1 MVSKL
6 LSTLGRLGVGALAV
20 LPFRYVGSIPTQA
33 IEVKDMSQTEE
44 KIKQS
49 IIERAEQMA
58 KALAH
63 GKDLEVRKSASG
75 VSVAEVT
82 KKIQR

>member
-1 MVSKL
+1 M
-6 LSTLGRLGVGALAV
+6 T
-20 LPFRYVGSIPTQA
+20 
-33 IEVKDMSQTEE
+33 QTEE

-63 GKDLEVRKSASG
+63 GKDLEVRKSVSG
-75 VSVAEVT
+75 VSVAEIT